1 MAGSN
6 YSVNITLDTSKV
18 EGKLKGLEK
27 RVATFRQN
35 LAKPLKISAQTQKL
49 EEKKLKMQ
57 DAQRASMI
65 QTRKIGDLIQKQE
78 EQGLKVDKARAHI
91 RRAAVLDN
99 QKLFKAAEIQR
110 KLAVQ
115 ELKAEQETTK
125 QLAKQTQL
133 QKQLASGKF
142 ATIGPGGI
150 GPQLAPMQGPAM
162 GPTSMGLNFDKRTG
176 KLLRGRAG
184 SSPNTRAN
192 LLRRFDT
199 QSALISGGFPL
210 LFGQGPIG
218 ALAGGLGGGIG
229 GMFGQM
235 GGFAGGIAA
244 TAALQTITNAISGV
258 RQFGEGLQ
266 DIDGAL
272 ATVTEKSLF
281 SSEATEKRAAALKK
295 LGKQEEL
302 AKLLTQELT
311 ITLGKDGLQ
320 RVQALGKS
328 SKELARTFGQLG
340 ASLQAVLAK
349 VILPA
354 INALNTILKTFT
366 VPSQFKNFRDSLS
379 GTDLER
385 FDEIAASNM
394 TDKVRRGKGKTIGK
408 QLTVAGKADTI
419 AQALAEGIGGG
430 ESAFTTAS
438 DPTIAASLQER
449 IDFLNRSL
457 EVGREKAELERKIAD
472 FKKKGTDLSEVELEK
487 QLVQIN
493 QLEKLEALYHQIGS
507 TVRDGLVDAIDSAIT
522 GTKSLGEI
530 ASSVFAQLRRSL
542 VQFGVT
548 SILGAFG
555 LPGLATGGP
564 AKAGKSYIVGEK
576 GPELFTPG
584 VSGKVT
590 PNDALGGS
598 TNIVVNVDASG
609 SSVESNP
616 ESARK
621 FGDALAI
628 AIQSELI
635 KQRRPGGLLR

>member
-1 MAGSN
+1 VASE
-6 YSVNITLDTSKV
+6 YSVNIKLNTQQVKRDLKTIGTEISNLGRKETKSSKTALSTTNTRLKTETQIASLQKRTQAIRNGILKQDLQGAKLTQIKSKLTRADNQAEAKKFDLAKKNITLA
-18 EGKLKGLEK
+18 LKELEVLKNQNIELAK
-27 RVATFRQN
+27 RNKASARMTAIRQGNFAGSGPGVFGPQPRKTFRQRIG
-35 LAKPLKISAQTQKL
+35 A
-49 EEKKLKMQ
+49 
-57 DAQRASMI
+57 
-65 QTRKIGDLIQKQE
+65 TRG
-78 EQGLKVDKARAHI
+78 
-91 RRAAVLDN
+91 
-99 QKLFKAAEIQR
+99 
-110 KLAVQ
+110 
-115 ELKAEQETTK
+115 
-125 QLAKQTQL
+125 
-133 QKQLASGKF
+133 
-142 ATIGPGGI
+142 
-150 GPQLAPMQGPAM
+150 
-162 GPTSMGLNFDKRTG
+162 FD
-176 KLLRGRAG
+176 
-184 SSPNTRAN
+184 
-192 LLRRFDT
+192 F

-210 LFGQGPIG
+210 LFGQGPVG

-379 GTDLER
+379 GPDLER

-408 QLTVAGKADTI
+408 QLTVAGKANTI

-438 DPTIAASLQER
+438 DPTIAASLKER

-457 EVGREKAELERKIAD
+457 EVGRERAELERKIVD
-472 FKKKGTDLSEVELEK
+472 FKNKGTDLSDVELEK